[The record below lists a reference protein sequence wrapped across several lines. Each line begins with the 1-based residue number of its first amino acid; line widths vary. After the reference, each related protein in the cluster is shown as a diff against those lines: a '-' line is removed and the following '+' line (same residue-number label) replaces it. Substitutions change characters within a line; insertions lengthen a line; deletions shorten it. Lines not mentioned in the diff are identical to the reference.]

1 MNKSDIAGRVAD
13 RMRLSK
19 FAAESAVDIV
29 LEAIAEALAK
39 EEAVRI
45 AGFGTFATR
54 SRSART
60 GRNPATGERVAIAAS
75 KAPSF
80 KAGKAL
86 RDAVN
91 KDWNPV
97 ASDNAND
104 WNKEQLAQG
113 EDAKTLDVS
122 DWPGGLAP
130 VWTLLEHDSARTLG
144 AEPNAADGALRFAS
158 DLDDGELAQSVFVRN
173 ALVLLEAMGAKE
185 TMWISSSGNCLTKN
199 CVTRLRGLISW
210 PGLEATE
217 HFRTGK
223 TYREQDVW
231 ELHLLRVLVEQA
243 GLIRPGGL
251 WFELTPLGRAMLEP
265 GSGARC
271 RRCCSVM
278 RSGTWI
284 SLASCTFIPADC
296 RGGGRRVRSASS
308 SGGCRQWRRIGRM
321 RRRSPR
327 CARSPTTRFRRRAGG
342 RRPRCSCGGF
352 SGRCAG
358 SGCSST
364 GDWRRRWTWRG
375 ARASCS
381 TASCR
386 SMSGS
391 RTAQGRNH

>member
-1 MNKSDIAGRVAD
+1 MNKSDIVGRVAD

-19 FAAESAVDIV
+19 SAAEGAVDTV
-29 LEAIAEALAK
+29 LKAIAEALAQ
-39 EEAVRI
+39 EGAVRI

-60 GRNPATGERVAIAAS
+60 GRNPATGERVAIPAS

-91 KDWNPV
+91 KGWDPV
-97 ASDNAND
+97 SCGRADD
-104 WNKEQLAQG
+104 RTMEQLAQG
-113 EDAKTLDVS
+113 EDGKTLDVS

-130 VWTLLEHDSARTLG
+130 VWTLLEQDSVRALG

-173 ALVLLEAMGAKE
+173 ALVLLKAMGAKE

-265 GSGARC
+265 G
-271 RRCCSVM
+271 RR
-278 RSGTWI
+278 GTLQALLFPSCVLGHG
-284 SLASCTFIPADC
+284 SLSL
-296 RGGGRRVRSASS
+296 R
-308 SGGCRQWRRIGRM
+308 
-321 RRRSPR
+321 
-327 CARSPTTRFRRRAGG
+327 ARS
-342 RRPRCSCGGF
+342 SQ
-352 SGRCAG
+352 
-358 SGCSST
+358 
-364 GDWRRRWTWRG
+364 
-375 ARASCS
+375 
-381 TASCR
+381 
-386 SMSGS
+386 
-391 RTAQGRNH
+391 RTAGVVAAG

>member
-1 MNKSDIAGRVAD
+1 MNKSDIVGRVAD

-19 FAAESAVDIV
+19 SAAESAVDIV

-130 VWTLLEHDSARTLG
+130 VWTLLEHDSARALG
-144 AEPNAADGALRFAS
+144 AEPNAAGGALRFAS
-158 DLDDGELAQSVFVRN
+158 DLDDGELEQSVFVRN
-173 ALVLLEAMGAKE
+173 ALVLLKEMGAKE
-185 TMWISSSGNCLTKN
+185 TMWISSSGNCLTKE
-199 CVTRLRGLISW
+199 CVTRLRSLISW

-223 TYREQDVW
+223 TYRERNVW

-243 GLIRPGGL
+243 GLIRSGGL
-251 WFELTPLGRAMLEP
+251 WFELTPLGRAMLARKA
-265 GSGARC
+265 GHAAGAAVASCVLGHGPLSLRARPS
-271 RRCCSVM
+271 RRTAGVVAAGRDRRHPLGAVGGGGGLAECGHAHRAEHDPRRRNIGDAPEASVHDV
-278 RSGTWI
+278 RVAD
-284 SLASCTFIPADC
+284 SLAPAL
-296 RGGGRRVRSASS
+296 VRA
-308 SGGCRQWRRIGRM
+308 
-321 RRRSPR
+321 
-327 CARSPTTRFRRRAGG
+327 A
-342 RRPRCSCGGF
+342 
-352 SGRCAG
+352 
-358 SGCSST
+358 
-364 GDWRRRWTWRG
+364 
-375 ARASCS
+375 
-381 TASCR
+381 
-386 SMSGS
+386 
-391 RTAQGRNH
+391 